1 MVLGAPVRNFRGR
14 NLRMRIARPLGL
26 GAAGPRRD
34 SGFDILVILRN
45 IRRPACVSPVPRL
58 ASATAP
64 RALRERVTHAT
75 PVETRD
81 TRALAGT
88 RSRSRSG
95 PIVPQPRYACHNY
108 FSGPGYVLIRIFER
122 LLYAPTRESGRDP
135 RIDTTATR
143 NIPVPPPRSGT
154 RMRKVCAMS
163 AQTARRVLDPRRMV
177 GIGSA
182 RGPAGGTWRHERGG
196 ERRRGRRAGG
206 APGSRARLVLTAFLT
221 AGLSRRQ
228 TSLKVQACAV
238 DLSRCVYG
246 VLPAA
251 VCASSSSDSRSCQAL
266 IR

>member
-75 PVETRD
+75 PVETRE
-81 TRALAGT
+81 
-88 RSRSRSG
+88 RSRGHG
-95 PIVPQPRYACHNY
+95 PVHGRVQLFHSLATPATTISAVRDI
-108 FSGPGYVLIRIFER
+108 LIRIFER

-163 AQTARRVLDPRRMV
+163 AQTARPESTRPASYGWHRF
-177 GIGSA
+177 SA
-182 RGPAGGTWRHERGG
+182 GP
-196 ERRRGRRAGG
+196 GRRHVEAREGRGEAERAQGG
-206 APGSRARLVLTAFLT
+206 GRPRLARVSF
-221 AGLSRRQ
+221 
-228 TSLKVQACAV
+228 
-238 DLSRCVYG
+238 
-246 VLPAA
+246 
-251 VCASSSSDSRSCQAL
+251 
-266 IR
+266 